1 MADLLVLPRPSKSYA
16 PRPPIPAPNEAAFTS
31 TFGALLPA
39 AQYLQLDQGRA
50 AYYHF
55 PLTASSSSSPG
66 TVNPASST
74 TSNASTANDSVPK
87 RILLLHGVQTPALG
101 LFPLITALRARYPG
115 TEFATLDLWGHGLS
129 EVPFAPHC
137 GELFHTLVDGV
148 LGALGWKTSAEE
160 EEGRVGIVG
169 FSFGAV
175 VTMGYLSSPLYKEWV
190 KKGVKGCV
198 LVAPAGLLK
207 KSWFKEEELALLS
220 TACPAEDEGRAAK
233 FVVSALEGGE
243 LVVPEDWRDVV
254 AKGGVEAQAVKRW
267 QLDNH
272 NGHEASVVGIFRD
285 GGVIGNEEL
294 FVKMRAAGVRT
305 LVVLGS
311 EDGLTD
317 EKEIKGFGFDVKVV
331 EGVGH
336 GVPRER
342 PEDVAEFIAGFW
354 RGQY

>member
-1 MADLLVLPRPSKSYA
+1 MTDLLVLPRPGQSYA
-16 PRPPIPAPNEAAFTS
+16 PRPPIPAPSEAAFTS

-50 AYYHF
+50 SYYHF
-55 PLTASSSSSPG
+55 PPGSNSAGSPSTA
-66 TVNPASST
+66 NPAST
-74 TSNASTANDSVPK
+74 TTSTANTGNDHVPK

-101 LFPLITALRARYPG
+101 LFPLITALRTRYPG

-129 EVPFAPHC
+129 EAPFAPYC
-137 GELFHTLVDGV
+137 GELFHGLVDGV
-148 LGALGWKTSAEE
+148 LGALGWKTSAKED
-160 EEGRVGIVG
+160 GGVGILG

-175 VTMGYLSSPLYKEWV
+175 VAMGYLSSPLYEKWV
-190 KKGVKGCV
+190 KEGVQGCV

-220 TACPAEDEGRAAK
+220 PACPAEDEAKAAK

-254 AKGGVEAQAVKRW
+254 AKGGVEAQAVKQW

-272 NGHEASVVGIFRD
+272 RGHEASVVGIFRD
-285 GGVIGNEEL
+285 GGVIGNQEL
-294 FVKMRAAGVRT
+294 FLRIRGTGVRT

-311 EDGLTD
+311 EDGITD
-317 EKEIKGFGFDVKVV
+317 EEEIRGFGFDVKVV

-342 PEDVAEFIAGFW
+342 PEDVADFIAGFW
-354 RGQY
+354 REK

>member
-1 MADLLVLPRPSKSYA
+1 MTDLLVLPRPGQSYA
-16 PRPPIPAPNEAAFTS
+16 PRPPIPAPTEAAFTS

-39 AQYLQLDQGRA
+39 VQYLQLDQGRA
-50 AYYHF
+50 AYYRF
-55 PLTASSSSSPG
+55 PPASGSSSSPG
-66 TVNPASST
+66 TANSTSTSS
-74 TSNASTANDSVPK
+74 SNASTGNAHVPK

-101 LFPLITALRARYPG
+101 LFPLIKALRARYPR

-129 EVPFAPHC
+129 EAPFAPYC
-137 GELFHTLVDGV
+137 GELFHALVDGV
-148 LGALGWKTSAEE
+148 LGALGWKASAKE
-160 EEGRVGIVG
+160 EEGGVGILG

-175 VTMGYLSSPLYKEWV
+175 VAMGYLSSPLYEEWV
-190 KKGVKGCV
+190 KESVKGCV

-207 KSWFKEEELALLS
+207 KAWFKEEELALLS

-254 AKGGVEAQAVKRW
+254 AKGGVQAQAVKRW
-267 QLDNH
+267 QLENH
-272 NGHEASVVGIFRD
+272 KGHEASVVGAFRD
-285 GGVIGNEEL
+285 GGVIENEEL
-294 FVKMRAAGVRT
+294 FLRMRGTGVRT

-317 EKEIKGFGFDVKVV
+317 AEEIRGFGFEVKVV

-342 PEDVAEFIAGFW
+342 PEDVAEFIAEFW
-354 RGQY
+354 RG

>member
-1 MADLLVLPRPSKSYA
+1 MIDLLVLPRPGQSYA
-16 PRPPIPAPNEAAFTS
+16 PRPPIPAPTEAAFTS
-31 TFGALLPA
+31 TFGALLTA

-50 AYYHF
+50 AYYRF
-55 PLTASSSSSPG
+55 PPASSSSSSPS
-66 TVNPASST
+66 TTNPAST
-74 TSNASTANDSVPK
+74 ATSNAYTGNDPVPK

-101 LFPLITALRARYPG
+101 LFPLITALRARYPR

-129 EVPFAPHC
+129 ETPFAPYC
-137 GELFHTLVDGV
+137 GELFHGLVDGV
-148 LGALGWKTSAEE
+148 LNALGWKTSAKE
-160 EEGRVGIVG
+160 EEGGVGILG

-175 VTMGYLSSPLYKEWV
+175 VTMGYLSSPLYEEWV
-190 KKGVKGCV
+190 KEGVSGCV

-220 TACPAEDEGRAAK
+220 TACLAEDEGRAVK

-243 LVVPEDWRDVV
+243 LVVPENWRDVV

-272 NGHEASVVGIFRD
+272 RGHEASVVGVFRD
-285 GGVIGNEEL
+285 GGVIGNQEL
-294 FVKMRAAGVRT
+294 FLRMRVTGVRT

-317 EKEIKGFGFDVKVV
+317 EEEIRGFGFDVKVV

-354 RGQY
+354 REN